1 MGNDNTNYNNSNI
14 QYVKVNVEFN
24 SSFLFPGEIL
34 TGTIKLSSNKVKFN
48 TGNITFRINQS
59 ELWNIPYIQS
69 SVPIINNLN
78 NILNNNQPIIQNNFQ
93 EIYRQTFCYN
103 NLIGKDLSK
112 GEILQFN
119 INLPS
124 FILPSFEYSMYQKK
138 AFIRTF
144 LDVIFNDWNVKKTY
158 ILMIK
163 KPISSI
169 NSPLSV
175 MWKGNSKLLG
185 LFKSDD
191 LKLEASFPSNT
202 YTFFNVIPLT
212 VKFSGN
218 AKDIKYMY
226 IRLIRRVRFLEHG
239 KKTKYEYEDILFEQ
253 RENNI
258 QNTMNLFYS
267 IPLMDPVNI
276 FNQYDINFNQIQIND
291 RTQMINFIPSVNS
304 SMIICEYFIK
314 IKAKLD
320 SLIHKESPFVE
331 MPIDVSHVNTA
342 NINYYQ
348 NVAPNGLN
356 AFNNQLNQ
364 INQSGELPAD
374 FPTEAMIQQ
383 QQQNNSYQQQN
394 NSYQMQQ
401 QGNFNPQ
408 QNNYNQGGNNQM
420 LNQQNNYQQI
430 QGNNN
435 LNNFNQNNIYDLPN
449 QQQQS
454 QNNNNNSNNNGL
466 LNYPTL

>member
-1 MGNDNTNYNNSNI
+1 
-14 QYVKVNVEFN
+14 
-24 SSFLFPGEIL
+24 
-34 TGTIKLSSNKVKFN
+34 
-48 TGNITFRINQS
+48 
-59 ELWNIPYIQS
+59 
-69 SVPIINNLN
+69 
-78 NILNNNQPIIQNNFQ
+78 
-93 EIYRQTFCYN
+93 
-103 NLIGKDLSK
+103 
-112 GEILQFN
+112 
-119 INLPS
+119 
-124 FILPSFEYSMYQKK
+124 MYDKK

-144 LDVIFNDWNVKKTY
+144 IDVIFNDWNVKKTY
-158 ILMIK
+158 ILIIK
-163 KPISSI
+163 KPITSI

-191 LKLEASFPSNT
+191 LKLEANFPSNT

-212 VKFSGN
+212 VKFTGN

-226 IRLIRRVRFLEHG
+226 VKLIRRVKFLEHG

-267 IPLMDPVNI
+267 IPLMDPVNV
-276 FNQYDINFNQIQIND
+276 FNKYDINFNQIQMND

-331 MPIDVSHVNTA
+331 MPIDVNHVNTA
-342 NINYYQ
+342 NMNYYQ
-348 NVAPNGLN
+348 NTAPNGLN

-364 INQSGELPAD
+364 INQNGELPQD
-374 FPTEAMIQQ
+374 YPTEAMIQQ
-383 QQQNNSYQQQN
+383 QQQNNP
-394 NSYQMQQ
+394 YQMQQ

-408 QNNYNQGGNNQM
+408 QNNYNQGGNNQIF
-420 LNQQNNYQQI
+420 NQQNNFQQN

-435 LNNFNQNNIYDLPN
+435 LNYYENNYPDLPN
-449 QQQQS
+449 DQQQS
-454 QNNNNNSNNNGL
+454 QNNNNSNNNNNGL

>member
-1 MGNDNTNYNNSNI
+1 MGNENTNYNNSNI
-14 QYVKVNVEFN
+14 KYVNVNIEFN

-34 TGTIKLSSNKVKFN
+34 TGIIKLSSKKVKFN
-48 TGNITFRINQS
+48 SGNVTFRISQS
-59 ELWNIPYIQS
+59 ELWNIPYIKS

-78 NILNNNQPIIQNNFQ
+78 YIINNDQPIIQNNLQ
-93 EIYRQTFCYN
+93 EVYRNTLCYK

-119 INLPS
+119 INLPTY
-124 FILPSFEYSMYQKK
+124 ILPSFEYSMYDKK

-144 LDVIFNDWNVKKTY
+144 IDVIFNDWNVKKTY
-158 ILMIK
+158 ILIIK
-163 KPISSI
+163 KPITSI

-191 LKLEASFPSNT
+191 LKLEVNFPSNT

-212 VKFSGN
+212 VNFTGK

-226 IRLIRRVRFLEHG
+226 VKLIRRVKFLEHG

-253 RENNI
+253 TENNI

-267 IPLMDPVNI
+267 IPLMDPVNV
-276 FNQYDINFNQIQIND
+276 FNKYDINFNQIQMND

-314 IKAKLD
+314 VKAKLD

-331 MPIDVSHVNTA
+331 MPIDVNHVNTA
-342 NINYYQ
+342 NMNYYQ
-348 NVAPNGLN
+348 NNAPNGLN

-364 INQSGELPAD
+364 INQNGELPQD

-383 QQQNNSYQQQN
+383 QQQQN
-394 NSYQMQQ
+394 NPYQIQQ

-408 QNNYNQGGNNQM
+408 QNNYNQGGNNQIF
-420 LNQQNNYQQI
+420 NQQNNFQQF

-435 LNNFNQNNIYDLPN
+435 LNNYENNYPDLPID
-449 QQQQS
+449 QQQS
-454 QNNNNNSNNNGL
+454 QNNNNSNNNNNGL